1 MTFMDT
7 LLDQKK
13 IPVKCFLDVV
23 ILNALRSSAQ
33 IAVWRKPNES
43 KIELIVD
50 SNEKPSFVSTE
61 IESLPPGYILHPF
74 KDSSDKKAFFINA
87 ENYYTIDLESSHIL
101 ADDDAIF
108 QTWTGEK
115 EDLPSKINQL
125 LQNTLKK
132 EMISI
137 PVSTDRETFLGT
149 VKKGVAAIN
158 NGELFKIVP
167 AKIKIQNMDYDFDLT
182 AAFLSLCHA
191 YPNGF
196 VNFFHIAQIGTWIG
210 ATPEVLI
217 KTKDRY
223 FYTMALA
230 GTQRAKGENPMK
242 SAAWTQKEIE
252 EQALVSRYIV
262 NCFKKIRLRE
272 YVEIGPKTSI
282 AGPLLHLK
290 SEFRVDMEATN
301 FPQLGSVMLD
311 LLHPTSAVCGMPR
324 EKALEFLSR
333 EESFDRS
340 FFAGYLGPVNIH
352 KETAIFVNLRCA
364 RLLGDKAILYAGAG
378 ITEDSIPEKEW
389 EETELKCDIIGN
401 FLLKNPTP

>member
-1 MTFMDT
+1 MDT

-13 IPVKCFLDVV
+13 IPVKCFLDVI
-23 ILNALRSSAQ
+23 ILNALRSNAQ
-33 IAVWRKPNES
+33 IAVWRKPKEN
-43 KIELIVD
+43 KIELIID
-50 SNEKPSFVSTE
+50 SNQKPSLVSTE

-74 KDSSDKKAFFINA
+74 QDSADKKAYFINA
-87 ENYYTIDLESSHIL
+87 ENYYAIDLASSHIVV
-101 ADDDAIF
+101 DDEAVY
-108 QTWTGEK
+108 QTWTNEK
-115 EDLPSKINQL
+115 ENLPFKINQL
-125 LQNTLKK
+125 WQNKELK
-132 EMISI
+132 ERIII
-137 PVSTDRETFLGT
+137 PVPTNRETFLET
-149 VKKGVAAIN
+149 VQKGVDAIN
-158 NGELFKIVP
+158 CGDLFKIVP
-167 AKIKIQNMDYDFDLT
+167 AKVKIQEMDRDFDLT
-182 AAFLSLCHA
+182 AAFLSLCQA

-196 VNFFHIAQIGTWIG
+196 VNFFHIPQIGTWIG
-210 ATPEVLI
+210 ASPEVLI
-217 KTKDRY
+217 KTRDQY

-230 GTQRAKGENPMK
+230 GTQRAQGENPLK

-272 YVEIGPKTSI
+272 YDEIGPKTSI

-290 SEFRVDMEATN
+290 SEFKVDMEATN

-364 RLLGDKAILYAGAG
+364 RLLGDKAILFAGAG

-389 EETELKCDIIGN
+389 EETELKCDIIGK
-401 FLLKNPTP
+401 FLQKTPIS

>member
-1 MTFMDT
+1 MDT

-23 ILNALRSSAQ
+23 ILNALRSNAQ
-33 IAVWRKPNES
+33 IAVWRKPKES

-61 IESLPPGYILHPF
+61 IETLPPGYILHPF
-74 KDSSDKKAFFINA
+74 KDASDKKAFFINA
-87 ENYYTIDLESSHIL
+87 ENYYAIDLESTHIV

-108 QTWTGEK
+108 QTWIGEK
-115 EDLPSKINQL
+115 KDLPSKINELWRSQIIN
-125 LQNTLKK
+125 QKVA
-132 EMISI
+132 I
-137 PVSTDRETFLGT
+137 PESTERETFLET
-149 VKKGVAAIN
+149 VGKGVDAIN
-158 NGELFKIVP
+158 SGELFKVVP
-167 AKIKIQNMDYDFDLT
+167 GKVKIQPMDRDFDLT
-182 AAFLSLCHA
+182 ATFLSLCRA
-191 YPNGF
+191 YPNAF
-196 VNFFHIAQIGTWIG
+196 INFFHIAQIGTWIG

-230 GTQRAKGENPMK
+230 GTQRAQGENPLK

-272 YVEIGPKTSI
+272 YDEIGPKTSI

-290 SEFRVDMEATN
+290 SEFRVDMENTN

-333 EESFDRS
+333 VESFDRS
-340 FFAGYLGPVNIH
+340 FFAGYLGPVNIQ

-389 EETELKCDIIGN
+389 EETELKCEIIGS
-401 FLLKNPTP
+401 FLKNPTP

>member
-1 MTFMDT
+1 MDT

-23 ILNALRSSAQ
+23 ILNALRSNAQ
-33 IAVWRKPNES
+33 IAVWRKPKEN

-50 SNEKPSFVSTE
+50 SNEKPSLVSTE
-61 IESLPPGYILHPF
+61 VESLPPGYILHPF
-74 KDSSDKKAFFINA
+74 QDMADKKAFFIHA
-87 ENYYTIDLESSHIL
+87 ENYYAIDLKS
-101 ADDDAIF
+101 ADVVAENDAIYE
-108 QTWTGEK
+108 TWISEK
-115 EDLPSKINQL
+115 QNLPSKIKQHWQTKL
-125 LQNTLKK
+125 PQEKVP
-132 EMISI
+132 I
-137 PVSTDRETFLGT
+137 PASTEREKFLETVQKGLSAIDR
-149 VKKGVAAIN
+149 
-158 NGELFKIVP
+158 GELFKIVP
-167 AKIKIQNMDYDFDLT
+167 AKVKIQEMDIDFDLT
-182 AAFLSLCHA
+182 ATFLSLCQA
-191 YPNGF
+191 YPNAF
-196 VNFFHIAQIGTWIG
+196 VNFFHIPQIGTWLG
-210 ATPEVLI
+210 ASPEVLI
-217 KTKDRY
+217 KTKDHY

-230 GTQRAKGENPMK
+230 GTQRAKGENPLK
-242 SAAWTQKEIE
+242 NAAWTQKEIE

-272 YVEIGPKTSI
+272 YDEIGPKTTI

-290 SEFRVDMEATN
+290 SEFKVDMKATN

-352 KETAIFVNLRCA
+352 NETAVFVNLRCA
-364 RLLGDKAILYAGAG
+364 RLLGDQAILFAGAG

-389 EETELKCDIIGN
+389 EETELKCDIIGK
-401 FLLKNPTP
+401 FLQKKPTP

>member
-1 MTFMDT
+1 MDT

-23 ILNALRSSAQ
+23 ILNALRNNAQ
-33 IAVWRKPNES
+33 IAVWRKPKEN
-43 KIELIVD
+43 KIELIID
-50 SNEKPSFVSTE
+50 SNQKPTWVSTE

-74 KDSSDKKAFFINA
+74 QDSADKKAYYINA
-87 ENYYTIDLESSHIL
+87 ENYYSIDLASSHIVVE
-101 ADDDAIF
+101 DDTVY
-108 QTWTGEK
+108 QTWTDEK
-115 EDLPSKINQL
+115 ENLPFKINQL
-125 LQNTLKK
+125 WQNK
-132 EMISI
+132 ISNERAII
-137 PVSTDRETFLGT
+137 PVSTNRETFLET
-149 VKKGVAAIN
+149 VQKGVDAIN
-158 NGELFKIVP
+158 SGDLFKIVP
-167 AKIKIQNMDYDFDLT
+167 AKVKVQEMDSDFDLT
-182 AAFLSLCHA
+182 AAFLRLCQA

-196 VNFFHIAQIGTWIG
+196 VNFFHIPLIGTWIG
-210 ATPEVLI
+210 ASPEVLI
-217 KTKDRY
+217 KTRDQY

-230 GTQRAKGENPMK
+230 GTQRAQGENPLK

-272 YVEIGPKTSI
+272 YDEIGPKTSI

-290 SEFRVDMEATN
+290 SEFKVDMAATN

-389 EETELKCDIIGN
+389 EETELKCDIIGK
-401 FLLKNPTP
+401 FLQKTPSP

>member
-1 MTFMDT
+1 MDT

-13 IPVKCFLDVV
+13 IPLKCFMDVV
-23 ILNALRSSAQ
+23 ILNALRSNAQ
-33 IAVWRKPNES
+33 IAVWRKPKEN

-50 SNEKPSFVSTE
+50 SNEKASLVSTE

-74 KDSSDKKAFFINA
+74 QDSADKKAFFINA
-87 ENYYTIDLESSHIL
+87 ENYYSIDLESAHI
-101 ADDDAIF
+101 ATDDDAIY
-108 QTWTGEK
+108 QTWCREK
-115 EDLPSKINQL
+115 EDLPSELNKIWQTKL
-125 LQNTLKK
+125 SIEKASIPKSTDQNTFL
-132 EMISI
+132 
-137 PVSTDRETFLGT
+137 ET
-149 VKKGVAAIN
+149 VQKGIDAIN
-158 NGELFKIVP
+158 RGELFKIVP
-167 AKIKIQNMDYDFDLT
+167 ARVRIQEMEKDFDLT
-182 AAFLSLCHA
+182 AVFLTLCHA

-196 VNFFHIAQIGTWIG
+196 VNFFHIQQLGTWIG
-210 ATPEVLI
+210 ASPEVLI

-230 GTQRAKGENPMK
+230 GTQKAQGENPLK

-272 YVEIGPKTSI
+272 YDEIGPKTSI

-290 SEFRVDMEATN
+290 SEFKVDMEATN

-324 EKALEFLSR
+324 EKALEFLSLQ
-333 EESFDRS
+333 ESFDRS

-352 KETAIFVNLRCA
+352 NETAIFVNLRCA
-364 RLLGDKAILYAGAG
+364 RLLGDKAILFAGAG

-389 EETELKCDIIGN
+389 EETELKCDIIGK
-401 FLLKNPTP
+401 FLQKTSNP

>member
-1 MTFMDT
+1 MDT

-23 ILNALRSSAQ
+23 ILNALRSNAQ
-33 IAVWRKPNES
+33 IAVWRKPKES

-61 IESLPPGYILHPF
+61 IETLPPGYILHPF
-74 KDSSDKKAFFINA
+74 KDASDKKAFFINA
-87 ENYYTIDLESSHIL
+87 ENYYAIDLESAHIV

-108 QTWTGEK
+108 QTWIGEK
-115 EDLPSKINQL
+115 KDLPSKINELWRSQIIN
-125 LQNTLKK
+125 QKVA
-132 EMISI
+132 I
-137 PVSTDRETFLGT
+137 PESTERETFLET
-149 VKKGVAAIN
+149 VGKGVDAIN
-158 NGELFKIVP
+158 SGELFKVVP
-167 AKIKIQNMDYDFDLT
+167 AKVKIHPMDRDFDLT
-182 AAFLSLCHA
+182 ATFLSLCRA
-191 YPNGF
+191 YPNAF
-196 VNFFHIAQIGTWIG
+196 INFFHIAQIGTWIG

-230 GTQRAKGENPMK
+230 GTQRAQGENPLK

-272 YVEIGPKTSI
+272 YDEIGPKTSI

-290 SEFRVDMEATN
+290 SEFRVDMETTN

-340 FFAGYLGPVNIH
+340 FFAGYLGPVNIQ

-389 EETELKCDIIGN
+389 EETELKCDIIGS
-401 FLLKNPTP
+401 FLKNQTP

>member
-1 MTFMDT
+1 MDT

-23 ILNALRSSAQ
+23 ILNALRSNAQ
-33 IAVWRKPNES
+33 IAVWRKPKES

-61 IESLPPGYILHPF
+61 IETLPPGYILHPF
-74 KDSSDKKAFFINA
+74 KDASDKKAFFINA
-87 ENYYTIDLESSHIL
+87 ENYYAIDLESTHIV

-108 QTWTGEK
+108 QTWIGEK
-115 EDLPSKINQL
+115 KDLPSKINELWRSQIIN
-125 LQNTLKK
+125 QKVA
-132 EMISI
+132 I
-137 PVSTDRETFLGT
+137 PESTERETFLET
-149 VKKGVAAIN
+149 VGKGVDAIN
-158 NGELFKIVP
+158 SGELFKVVP
-167 AKIKIQNMDYDFDLT
+167 AKVKIQPMDRDFDLT
-182 AAFLSLCHA
+182 ATFLSLCRA
-191 YPNGF
+191 YPNAF
-196 VNFFHIAQIGTWIG
+196 INFFHIAQIGTWIG

-230 GTQRAKGENPMK
+230 GTQRAQGENPLK

-272 YVEIGPKTSI
+272 YDEIGPKTSI

-290 SEFRVDMEATN
+290 SEFRVDMETTN

-340 FFAGYLGPVNIH
+340 FFAGYLGPVNIQ

-378 ITEDSIPEKEW
+378 ITEDSLPEKEW
-389 EETELKCDIIGN
+389 EETELKCDIIGS
-401 FLLKNPTP
+401 FLKNPTP

>member
-1 MTFMDT
+1 MDT

-23 ILNALRSSAQ
+23 ILNALRSNAQ
-33 IAVWRKPNES
+33 IAVWRKPKES
-43 KIELIVD
+43 KIELIID
-50 SNEKPSFVSTE
+50 SHEKPSFVSTE

-74 KDSSDKKAFFINA
+74 KDVSDKKAFFICA
-87 ENYYTIDLESSHIL
+87 ENYYAIDLESAHIVV
-101 ADDDAIF
+101 DDDAIF
-108 QTWTGEK
+108 QTWIGEK
-115 EDLPSKINQL
+115 EDLPSKINQIWRNKL
-125 LQNTLKK
+125 INEKV
-132 EMISI
+132 SI
-137 PVSTDRETFLGT
+137 PLSTDRTTFLET
-149 VKKGVAAIN
+149 VEKGVDAIN
-158 NGELFKIVP
+158 SGELFKVVP
-167 AKIKIQNMDYDFDLT
+167 AKVKIQHLDRDFDLT
-182 AAFLSLCHA
+182 ATFLSLCRA
-191 YPNGF
+191 YPNAF

-230 GTQRAKGENPMK
+230 GTQKAQGENPLK
-242 SAAWTQKEIE
+242 STAWTQKEIE

-272 YVEIGPKTSI
+272 YDEIGPKTSI

-290 SEFRVDMEATN
+290 SEFKVDMENTN

-364 RLLGDKAILYAGAG
+364 RLLEDKAILYAGAG

-401 FLLKNPTP
+401 FLKTPTP